1 MNFKQL
7 LEHLEECLG
16 YHQVPVN
23 PSATGARDVFECSP
37 LHHELMTELI
47 KAIYLENNCR
57 HLTDPVKR
65 KPTFKAMTP
74 IRLKVL
80 RSLRTDVDAF
90 QLIDALCTA
99 VDQAFSKQG
108 GQENGEKR
116 QSKHATDESPKA
128 DVIQLDN
135 FRYRRFNQ
143 SRLAPHRDKS

>member
-7 LEHLEECLG
+7 LQHLEECLG

-47 KAIYLENNCR
+47 KAIYLENGCR

-80 RSLRTDVDAF
+80 RSSQTDVDAF

-99 VDQAFSKQG
+99 VDEAFSEENR
-108 GQENGEKR
+108 QENGEKR
-116 QSKHATDESPKA
+116 QRSYATAEPPKA

-135 FRYRRFNQ
+135 FRYRRFKH
-143 SRLAPHRDKS
+143 LA